1 MPILETSFFPD
12 PGTDPIQILSY
23 PEGRDSSGESREEL
37 EG

>member
-12 PGTDPIQILSY
+12 PGMDPIQKG
-23 PEGRDSSGESREEL
+23 EDSSGESREEL